1 MFRSGELTKE
11 DCQLVQNIVADPIGN
26 GVPKW
31 FVNRQRDFKD
41 GTYSHLASNNLES
54 KLREDL
60 ERLKK
65 IRSLSFIITFFV
77 FVLLIYFKKIKIIFF
92 IIN

>member
-1 MFRSGELTKE
+1 MTEK

-31 FVNRQRDFKD
+31 FVNRQKDFKD
-41 GTYSHLASNNLES
+41 GTWSHLASNALES

-65 IRSLSFIITFFV
+65 IRFFYV
-77 FVLLIYFKKIKIIFF
+77 FIFF
-92 IIN
+92 IVFHVKNHIFSLNIRFFRYTKIFL